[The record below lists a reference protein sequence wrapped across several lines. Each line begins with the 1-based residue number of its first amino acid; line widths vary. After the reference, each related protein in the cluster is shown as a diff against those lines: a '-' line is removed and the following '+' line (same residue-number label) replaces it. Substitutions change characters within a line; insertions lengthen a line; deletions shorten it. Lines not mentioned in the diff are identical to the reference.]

1 MRDLKEIRKDIDKID
16 NQLIE
21 LFKQRMDCARDVGIY
36 KQANNIPVLNEGREN
51 EILDAVEEK
60 GGEYGASARLLYSNI
75 MELSRALQHN
85 IVGSGK
91 ELKSV
96 INNASTDIPSSGI
109 KVAYQGIKGANGHEA
124 TLRLFP
130 RLSTTKA
137 LQMYF
142 LPLTTARLHSVFFL
156 LKTQAQALFR
166 QFMTLFSSTVFTL

>member
-21 LFKQRMDCARDVGIY
+21 LFKQRMDCAKEVGIY

-91 ELKSV
+91 ELK
-96 INNASTDIPSSGI
+96 A
-109 KVAYQGIKGANGHEA
+109 
-124 TLRLFP
+124 
-130 RLSTTKA
+130 LSTM
-137 LQMYF
+137 Q
-142 LPLTTARLHSVFFL
+142 ARI
-156 LKTQAQALFR
+156 FR
-166 QFMTLFSSTVFTL
+166 QAESRLRIRESRVLTVMRQL

>member
-75 MELSRALQHN
+75 MELSRALQH
-85 IVGSGK
+85 ILSAAAK
-91 ELKSV
+91 SLK
-96 INNASTDIPSSGI
+96 A
-109 KVAYQGIKGANGHEA
+109 
-124 TLRLFP
+124 
-130 RLSTTKA
+130 LSTM
-137 LQMYF
+137 Q
-142 LPLTTARLHSVFFL
+142 ARI
-156 LKTQAQALFR
+156 FR
-166 QFMTLFSSTVFTL
+166 QAESRLRIRESRVLTVMRQL

>member
-130 RLSTTKA
+130 NGEAVNYKKLCRCI
-137 LQMYF
+137 F
-142 LPLTTARLHSVFFL
+142 CC
-156 LKTQAQALFR
+156 
-166 QFMTLFSSTVFTL
+166 